1 MSRIA
6 IITDTS
12 VSIPEDLIRKYDIH
26 LVPLVF
32 HLDNKT
38 YRDTLDIKTS
48 DELFQLVKKSAN
60 FPTTSA
66 PLPGEYTE
74 LYRQLGE
81 RVDGIFNATI
91 SANLSM
97 TFTSATQAKEEVK
110 GELPN
115 LSIEVFD
122 SKTTVGAMGF
132 IVLAAAQAAASGKDI
147 KAVVKVAE
155 GIRTKI
161 NYLFMMDTLSYLA
174 RSGRIS
180 KAAALAGNM
189 LSMKPLT
196 EISTVTGRPSV
207 LARPRTKKK
216 ALLNLMDIVRQ
227 RVTGPKPLHV
237 MIDHTGLMEEAESL
251 KETFAS
257 EFNCAEVLLCCYN
270 PVASLIVGPGGVG
283 FSFYQE

>member
-1 MSRIA
+1 MSKVA
-6 IITDTS
+6 IVTDSS
-12 VSIPEDLIRKYDIH
+12 VTMPEDLVNKYDIH

-38 YRDTLDIKTS
+38 YRDTIDIKAT
-48 DELFQLVKKSAN
+48 DELFQLVKKSSN

-66 PLPGEYTE
+66 PPPGEYTE
-74 LYRQLGE
+74 LYRRLSKN
-81 RVDGIFNATI
+81 VDSIFNVTI

-97 TFTSATQAKEEVK
+97 TFKSATQAKEEVK
-110 GELPN
+110 NELPN

-155 GIRTKI
+155 GIRNKI

-227 RVTGPKPLHV
+227 RVTGPKPIHV
-237 MIDHTGLMEEAESL
+237 MIDHTGLVEEAESL
-251 KETFAS
+251 RETFAS
-257 EFNCAEVLLCCYN
+257 EFNCAEILTCCYN

>member
-1 MSRIA
+1 MSKVA
-6 IITDTS
+6 IVTDTS
-12 VSIPEDLIRKYDIH
+12 VTIPEDLTRKYDIH

-38 YRDTLDIKTS
+38 YRDTLDIKTT
-48 DELFQLVKKSAN
+48 DELFQLVKESSN

-66 PLPGEYTE
+66 PLPGEYAQ
-74 LYRQLGE
+74 LYRQLSKKA
-81 RVDGIFNATI
+81 DGVFNATI

-97 TFTSATQAKEEVK
+97 TFKSATQAKEEVK
-110 GELPN
+110 NELPN

-132 IVLAAAQAAASGKDI
+132 IVLAAAQAAAVGKDLI
-147 KAVVKVAE
+147 EVVKVAE
-155 GIRTKI
+155 DIRAKI

-196 EISTVTGRPSV
+196 EISTATGRPSV

-216 ALLNLMDIVRQ
+216 ALQTLVDTVKQ
-227 RVTGPKPLHV
+227 RVKTQKPLHV
-237 MIDHTGLMEEAESL
+237 MIDHTGLAEEAECL
-251 KETFAS
+251 RQTFLN
-257 EFNCAEVLLCCYN
+257 EFNCAEVLICRYN

-283 FSFYQE
+283 FGFYQE

>member
-1 MSRIA
+1 MSKVA
-6 IITDTS
+6 IVTDSS
-12 VSIPEDLIRKYDIH
+12 VTMPEDLVNKYDIH

-38 YRDTLDIKTS
+38 YRDTIDIKTT

-66 PLPGEYTE
+66 PLPGEYAE
-74 LYRQLGE
+74 LYRRLGKNT
-81 RVDGIFNATI
+81 DSIFNATI

-97 TFTSATQAKEEVK
+97 TFKSATQAKEEVRN
-110 GELPN
+110 ELPN
-115 LSIEVFD
+115 LNIEVFD

-132 IVLAAAQAAASGKDI
+132 IVLAAAQAAASGKNL
-147 KAVVKVAE
+147 KTVAKVAK
-155 GIRTKI
+155 GTRAKI

-189 LSMKPLT
+189 LSMKPIT
-196 EISTVTGRPSV
+196 EISTATGRPSV

-216 ALLNLMDIVRQ
+216 ALQALVAIVKQ
-227 RVTGPKPLHV
+227 RVSGPKPLHV
-237 MIDHTGLMEEAESL
+237 MIDHTGLVEEAESL
-251 KETFAS
+251 RETFLT
-257 EFNCAEVLLCCYN
+257 EFDCAEVLLCRYN

-283 FSFYQE
+283 FSFYQ

>member
-1 MSRIA
+1 MSKVA
-6 IITDTS
+6 IVTDTS
-12 VSIPEDLIRKYDIH
+12 VNIPKDLTRKYDIH

-38 YRDTLDIKTS
+38 YRDTVDIKTT
-48 DELFQLVKKSAN
+48 DELFQLVKKSSN

-66 PLPGEYTE
+66 PSPGEYAQ
-74 LYRQLGE
+74 LYRQLSKSA
-81 RVDGIFNATI
+81 DGVFNATI

-97 TFTSATQAKEEVK
+97 TFKSATQAKEEVEN
-110 GELPN
+110 ELPN
-115 LSIEVFD
+115 LSIEIFD
-122 SKTTVGAMGF
+122 SRTTVGAMGF
-132 IVLAAAQAAASGKDI
+132 IVLAAARAAASGKDL
-147 KAVVKVAE
+147 KEVLKVAE
-155 GIRTKI
+155 DIRDKI

-196 EISTVTGRPSV
+196 EISTITGRPSV

-216 ALLNLMDIVRQ
+216 ALQTLVDTVKE
-227 RVTGPKPLHV
+227 RVIGPNPLHV
-237 MIDHTGLMEEAESL
+237 MIDHTGLVEEAESL
-251 KETFAS
+251 RQTFLN
-257 EFNCAEVLLCCYN
+257 EFNCAEVLICRYN